1 LAHAARW
8 RLRIIDLVTED
19 AALMN
24 APERIPLGAANAG
37 SGALASLSICYAPL
51 IDKKRKAIG
60 TRLTMLTVRPQERRP
75 LGEVLAH
82 LNTIWQDHGTPVL
95 VAMLDGQFDESALDW
110 DAPSNAILEIPTV
123 ALQDPVAQTV
133 AQALFRDRKRLA
145 LRGRPE
151 VPLPPAL
158 LACFEYSL
166 IHHSEDR
173 RKAAAPVP
181 KNVTRKLPFIIT
193 GVQTVAQ
200 VDAAFDL
207 GASAS
212 VGWPLDD
219 AQQRAA
225 RPLQPGQA
233 VVLELL
239 RLVRDDADVSRIES
253 TLKRDPALAFKL
265 LRLVNSAAFGL
276 PVQITSFQHAVM
288 MLGYK
293 KLMRWLSL
301 LLATA
306 SKDANTFPLMHASIR
321 RGLFLEL
328 VGASERDQELRDELF
343 ITGAFSLLDR
353 ITGAPFDHLFE
364 LIALSDN
371 IVDAIVRRTGP
382 YAPYLSL
389 IESIERSD
397 PIGIRNQ
404 TDALALPV
412 QYCNEALLRAMAAA
426 QTLDAEA

>member
-1 LAHAARW
+1 
-8 RLRIIDLVTED
+8 
-19 AALMN
+19 MN
-24 APERIPLGAANAG
+24 APERVQLGTGNILG
-37 SGALASLSICYAPL
+37 SVAICYAPL

-60 TRLTMLTVRPQERRP
+60 TRLTMLSVSAQERLPIGR
-75 LGEVLAH
+75 LLEQ
-82 LNTIWQDHGTPVL
+82 LNAVWPDGKAPVL
-95 VAMLDGQFDESALDW
+95 VAPLDANFDDSANEW
-110 DAPSNAILEIPTV
+110 DAPKNAILEVPSVMLRDPGVQMTV
-123 ALQDPVAQTV
+123 QRLY
-133 AQALFRDRKRLA
+133 RDGKKMA

-158 LACFEYSL
+158 LSCFDYAL
-166 IHHSEDR
+166 IHIADDR
-173 RKAAAPVP
+173 RKSADGGPLPAPA
-181 KNVTRKLPFIIT
+181 NVNRRMPYIVT
-193 GVQTVAQ
+193 GVTKVADI
-200 VDAAFDL
+200 DAAFER

-219 AQQRAA
+219 SAQASG

-233 VVLELL
+233 VVLELM
-239 RLVRDDADVSRIES
+239 RLVRDDAELSKIEA

-293 KLMRWLSL
+293 KMMRWLSL

-321 RGLFLEL
+321 RGLFLEYIG
-328 VGASERDQELRDELF
+328 GADAEADVRDELF

-353 ITGAPFDHLFE
+353 ITGAPFAQLFE
-364 LIALSDN
+364 LIALSEN
-371 IVDAIVRRTGP
+371 VTGAIVRREGP
-382 YAPYLSL
+382 YAAYLAL
-389 IESIERSD
+389 IEAIERSD
-397 PIGIRNQ
+397 PMGIKKQ

-412 QYCNEALLRAMAAA
+412 AACNQALLKAMSAA
-426 QTLDAEA
+426 QSLDGEI